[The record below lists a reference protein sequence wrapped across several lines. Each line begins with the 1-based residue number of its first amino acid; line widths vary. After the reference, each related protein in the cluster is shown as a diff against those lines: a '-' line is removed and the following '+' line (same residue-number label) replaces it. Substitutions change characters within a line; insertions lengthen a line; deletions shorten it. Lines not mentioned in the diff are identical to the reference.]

1 MNRLSIA
8 ACLWLCSFAFFSISD
23 AKEIKFETADGKF
36 KVTGTVGYY
45 VAKGK
50 PVESPKGDEKDL
62 AVVIIR
68 PDGKAT
74 NPVPIKLLSRVT
86 KRKLFSRTTAS
97 DNEILSKPPIKNSIG
112 MELKLLPAG
121 TFMMGSNFGGANEQP
136 VHKVTLSQNFYI
148 GVHEVT
154 QEQWIKVM
162 GKNPSKFKGPRNAVE
177 QVSWTDAVEF
187 CLKLSALPEE
197 RAAGRFYQLPTEAQW
212 EYACRAGATTEYS
225 FGDDES
231 ELCDYAWYKGNSG
244 SKTHPVGQKKPS
256 AWGLYDMHGN
266 VWEWCQDWHDAYPS
280 RAVTDPTG
288 AASGSLR
295 VLRGGCW
302 DNAAE
307 DRRSAY
313 RGTGAPSG
321 RGGSNGF
328 RVSLSPSGQ

>member
-8 ACLWLCSFAFFSISD
+8 AFFALFSFVLISRSD
-23 AKEIKFETADGKF
+23 AQEIKFETADGKF
-36 KVTGTVGYY
+36 KITGTVGYY
-45 VAKGK
+45 VANGK
-50 PVESPKGDEKDL
+50 PVESPKGDEKGL

-68 PDGKAT
+68 PDGKPT
-74 NPVPIKLLSRVT
+74 NPVPIKLLSGIT

-97 DNEILSKPPIKNSIG
+97 ENKILSRPPIKNSIG

-121 TFMMGSNFGGANEQP
+121 TFMMGSNFGQAHEQP

-162 GKNPSKFKGPRNAVE
+162 GTNPSKFKGPRNAVE

-212 EYACRAGATTEYS
+212 EYACRAGTTTEYC

-231 ELCDYAWYKGNSG
+231 ELGDYAWYKGNSG
-244 SKTHPVGQKKPS
+244 SKTHPVGQKKPN

-266 VWEWCQDWHDAYPS
+266 VWEWCQDPHDAYPS

-288 AASGSLR
+288 PASGSYR
-295 VLRGGCW
+295 VIRGGGW
-302 DNAAE
+302 LSTAE
-307 DRRSAY
+307 FCRSAY
-313 RGTGAPSG
+313 RVGALPSN
-321 RGGSNGF
+321 RNLNYGF
-328 RVSLSPSGQ
+328 RVCLSPSGQ

>member
-45 VAKGK
+45 VANGK
-50 PVESPKGDEKDL
+50 PVESPKGDEKGL

-68 PDGKAT
+68 PDGKPT
-74 NPVPIKLLSRVT
+74 NPVPIKLLSGIT

-97 DNEILSKPPIKNSIG
+97 ENNILSRPPIKNSIG

-121 TFMMGSNFGGANEQP
+121 TFMMGSNFGSATEQP
-136 VHKVTLSQNFYI
+136 VHKVTLGQNFYI

-162 GKNPSKFKGPRNAVE
+162 GKNPSNFKGPRNAVE
-177 QVSWTDAVEF
+177 QISWTDAVEF

-212 EYACRAGATTEYS
+212 EYACRAGTTTKYS

-231 ELCDYAWYKGNSG
+231 KLGDYAWYKGNSG
-244 SKTHPVGQKKPS
+244 SKTHPVGQKKPN

-266 VWEWCQDWHDAYPS
+266 VWEWCQDPHDAYPS

-288 AASGSLR
+288 PASGSSR
-295 VLRGGCW
+295 VLRGGSLNYTAGVC
-302 DNAAE
+302 
-307 DRRSAY
+307 RSAY
-313 RGTGAPSG
+313 RDRGGPS
-321 RGGSNGF
+321 GGSNRGGF
-328 RVSLSPSGQ
+328 RVCLSPSDE